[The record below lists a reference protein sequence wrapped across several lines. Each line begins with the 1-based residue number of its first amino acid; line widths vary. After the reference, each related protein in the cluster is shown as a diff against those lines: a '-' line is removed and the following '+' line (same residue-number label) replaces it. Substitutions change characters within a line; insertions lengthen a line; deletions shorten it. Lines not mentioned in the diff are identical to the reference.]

1 MLKNNINIM
10 VGTKVSSCKE
20 LIVWQKAMD
29 LVAAVYKLTD
39 NYPKTELYG
48 LVSQTKRSAISIV
61 SNIAEGRRRGTK
73 KDFRHFLIISGEYL
87 MFMADLRSL
96 LYFIMVSTIW
106 AMWREAPGAGSATV
120 AMLRLSLIIR
130 PGKASTS
137 CKLVA

>member
-1 MLKNNINIM
+1 M

-73 KDFRHFLIISGEYL
+73 KDFRHFLIMSFG
-87 MFMADLRSL
+87 
-96 LYFIMVSTIW
+96 
-106 AMWREAPGAGSATV
+106 PGAELETQIEIAK
-120 AMLRLSLIIR
+120 RLSFGNENDFTQVDGLLDEIMR
-130 PGKASTS
+130 MLNKMTS
-137 CKLVA
+137 SLQATS

>member
-73 KDFRHFLIISGEYL
+73 KDFRHFLIMSFG
-87 MFMADLRSL
+87 
-96 LYFIMVSTIW
+96 
-106 AMWREAPGAGSATV
+106 PGAELETQIEIAK
-120 AMLRLSLIIR
+120 RLSFGNENDFTQVDGLLDEIMR
-130 PGKASTS
+130 MLNKMTS
-137 CKLVA
+137 SLQATS